1 MKYTDFFEA
10 NKIYWFEYS
19 HSLKTSATVCLCREK
34 EFCRISIPMPPID
47 EQGLEEI
54 LQQSR
59 HRVPCDTSRLICC
72 VCFWFYVF
80 RPKCY
85 LFAVHGKKIRPAK
98 MVHDGWK
105 APHKGG
111 EKKKQASV
119 GILKDEN
126 VSIAMIC
133 SRASFCT
140 LSQQCKV

>member
-1 MKYTDFFEA
+1 
-10 NKIYWFEYS
+10 
-19 HSLKTSATVCLCREK
+19 
-34 EFCRISIPMPPID
+34 
-47 EQGLEEI
+47 
-54 LQQSR
+54 
-59 HRVPCDTSRLICC
+59 
-72 VCFWFYVF
+72 
-80 RPKCY
+80 
-85 LFAVHGKKIRPAK
+85 

-133 SRASFCT
+133 SLASFCT